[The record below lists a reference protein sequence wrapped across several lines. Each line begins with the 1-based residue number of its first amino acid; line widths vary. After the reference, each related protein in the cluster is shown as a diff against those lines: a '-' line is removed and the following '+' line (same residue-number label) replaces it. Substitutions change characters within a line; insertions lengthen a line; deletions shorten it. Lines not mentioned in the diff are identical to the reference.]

1 MIVFIVVNIMILIV
15 NYQEL
20 DANES
25 FFQFRTF
32 STLLCWGV
40 GLFAHGLSVFLP
52 SIVLGKDWEERK
64 IKEFMDKEK
73 SEKWE

>member
-1 MIVFIVVNIMILIV
+1 MILVV

-20 DANES
+20 EANEN
-25 FFQFRTF
+25 FFQFKSF

-52 SIVLGKDWEERK
+52 SIVLGKDWEEKK
-64 IKEFMDKEK
+64 IKELMEKDKYNQWK
-73 SEKWE
+73 